1 MEAYKAHN
9 KTKERGREGG
19 FFFFFFFFFFLGFI
33 FFVPHQTGQGKGGT
47 FIMHMKGAW
56 SERSEGQKSYNQYMC
71 RFS

>member
-1 MEAYKAHN
+1 MC
-9 KTKERGREGG
+9 
-19 FFFFFFFFFFLGFI
+19 FFFFFFFFFFFRL

>member
-1 MEAYKAHN
+1 MCIIYPLEPI
-9 KTKERGREGG
+9 
-19 FFFFFFFFFFLGFI
+19 FFFFFFFLVLFNLALGST